1 MEIWRSF
8 KEFTGIMLIWMG
20 CFYTPLLF
28 LFLVLLFLNETVI
41 TSIEN
46 KIESKNI

>member
-8 KEFTGIMLIWMG
+8 KEFTGIMLIGTG

-28 LFLVLLFLNETVI
+28 LFLILLLLNETVI

-46 KIESKNI
+46 KIEGK